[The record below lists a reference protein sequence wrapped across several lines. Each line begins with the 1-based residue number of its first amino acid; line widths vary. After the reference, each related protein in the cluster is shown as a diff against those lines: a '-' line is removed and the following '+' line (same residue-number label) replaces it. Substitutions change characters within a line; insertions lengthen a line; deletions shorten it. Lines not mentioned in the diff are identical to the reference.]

1 MHGVLLITIAHFIV
15 FVMSKR
21 EFSEVKGS
29 WALCKLQV
37 KIILNDVCS
46 IIMLFQ
52 RRTVTHECANMTS
65 SWSHLFVISA
75 FHQQGKTGTEI
86 TVLCWLAWLSVTS
99 VSSVDRMSASPL
111 WNRRGDGSSAV
122 ICGRRDH
129 TLPAAPQMETNPACT
144 VSRYAFTAF
153 FRTVQ
158 RPVSFLFIFSYVC
171 LFVYKSAC
179 ASQRSR
185 YSIRTEQWQS
195 VSKDYRPPQHINTE
209 GTHALSQTYI
219 EHTKKNKCVSD
230 PVNSYLG

>member
-1 MHGVLLITIAHFIV
+1 MHGVLLITIAHYIV

-144 VSRYAFTAF
+144 VSWYAFTAF
-153 FRTVQ
+153 FSHIIAVTGCAEACKLPFYFQ
-158 RPVSFLFIFSYVC
+158 LCVSFCI
-171 LFVYKSAC
+171 
-179 ASQRSR
+179 
-185 YSIRTEQWQS
+185 
-195 VSKDYRPPQHINTE
+195 
-209 GTHALSQTYI
+209 
-219 EHTKKNKCVSD
+219 
-230 PVNSYLG
+230 